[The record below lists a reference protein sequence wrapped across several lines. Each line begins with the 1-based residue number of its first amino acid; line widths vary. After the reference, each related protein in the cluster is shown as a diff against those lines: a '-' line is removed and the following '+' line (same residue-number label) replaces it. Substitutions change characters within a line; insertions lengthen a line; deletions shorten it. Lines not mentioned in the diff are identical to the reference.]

1 MTYSRND
8 RVSGHKRFGIQP
20 NAEAAVCLEGMYLSH
35 TWPTR
40 GGIV

>member
-1 MTYSRND
+1 MTYSISDLRG
-8 RVSGHKRFGIQP
+8 SEKRFGIQP
-20 NAEAAVCLEGMYLSH
+20 NAAGHVCLEGMYLSN